1 MCFRQLLVLTLL
13 TSAQPG
19 FAASRDTAAAKP
31 IEFNRDIRPILSDNC
46 FACHGPDDNKRKA
59 KLRLDRK
66 EDAFKPAKSGDL
78 AIVPGDTAK
87 TNLFNRTPRKKK
99 KKKCR
104 RRKAAR
110 SLIRSRSNY
119 SPPGVAKAQ

>member
-13 TSAQPG
+13 TSAQAG
-19 FAASRDTAAAKP
+19 FAASRDSGGAKP

-46 FACHGPDDNKRKA
+46 FTCHGPDDNKRKA

-78 AIVPGDTAK
+78 PIVPGDTAK
-87 TNLFNRTPRKKK
+87 SQLIHRITSKDEDEKMPPPKSGKK
-99 KKKCR
+99 
-104 RRKAAR
+104 
-110 SLIRSRSNY
+110 L
-119 SPPGVAKAQ
+119 SPQ